1 MSYQIPL
8 FDLHMDAA
16 EEEAVLETLR
26 SKWISMGGRTAQF
39 EETFAAHL
47 DVPCVVALSSCTAA
61 LHLALRVL
69 GIGEGDDVL
78 VPSLTFVATVNAVR
92 YVGAKPVFVDI
103 SGPTDLTIDTADLE
117 RKITSRAKAV
127 IVMHYGGFPAEM
139 DKIMAIA
146 SEHGLKVVEDAAHA
160 PATDFGGRA
169 LGTIGHIGCFSFFSN
184 KNITCAEG
192 GALATADEELAKK
205 ARLLRCHGMT
215 TLSYERAKG
224 HATRYDVVDL
234 GYNYRLDDIRGSMLL
249 VQMKKLKQ
257 DTHRRRLLWKQYCDE
272 LATVEELILPFHDCP
287 HPSSCHIM
295 PVLVREGGEERRD
308 QLREF
313 LASKGIQTSVHYPAA
328 HKFSIYRQEGMAL
341 PHTEFA
347 ADSEVTLPLFYGLS
361 DCQVTTVTDTIKDFF
376 CNHV

>member
-39 EETFAAHL
+39 EETLAAHL
-47 DVPCVVALSSCTAA
+47 DVPCVVALSNCTAA
-61 LHLALRVL
+61 LHLALRAL

-92 YVGAKPVFVDI
+92 YVGANPVFVDI
-103 SGPTDLTIDTADLE
+103 VGPHDLTVDVEDME
-117 RKITSRAKAV
+117 RKLTPRAKAA
-127 IVMHYGGFPAEM
+127 IVMHYAGFPVAM
-139 DKIMAIA
+139 DRVMALA
-146 SEHGLKVVEDAAHA
+146 AKHGFKVVEDAAHA
-160 PATDFGGRA
+160 PASDFGGRA

-192 GALATADEELAKK
+192 GALATSDEELAGKVK
-205 ARLLRCHGMT
+205 LLRSHGMT

-234 GYNYRLDDIRGSMLL
+234 GYNYRLDDIRASMLL
-249 VQMKKLKQ
+249 AQMKKLKEN
-257 DTHRRRLLWKQYCDE
+257 TRKRRELWSQYCRELAAVDE
-272 LATVEELILPFHDCP
+272 LTLPFKECP

-295 PVLVREGGEERRD
+295 PVVVKNGGEETRD
-308 QLREF
+308 GLREF
-313 LASKGIQTSVHYPAA
+313 LAAKGIQTSVHYPAV
-328 HKFSIYRQEGMAL
+328 HRFSIYRQQDVVLPRTEMA
-341 PHTEFA
+341 T
-347 ADSEVTLPLFYGLS
+347 DCEVTLPLYYGL
-361 DCQVTTVTDTIKDFF
+361 DECRVTTVTDAIKEFF
-376 CNHV
+376 INHV